1 MKKKRLLS
9 ALLCAIM
16 LASALLTGCSESST
30 NADETTTTAT
40 PDAGSEIVAEGGE
53 ASAEA
58 SGDSGLIAI
67 EADYDWTAGVQQKDY
82 EGYEYTILNGCTASW
97 YSYNSI
103 SPEETT
109 GEPVNDA
116 FIERENRTE
125 EFLNI
130 SITELHDGDSM
141 NILKNAVKS
150 GSNDFDYGNVTL
162 MNCYAVAMGGNVFDL
177 NSIAADAGVD
187 LSNVWWDQNA
197 RDSLTIN
204 NQLYFMTSDAD
215 TTRFDSIRSLYF
227 NKEMIE
233 QNGLQN
239 PYELVDANQWTVDKF
254 TEMCT
259 SVIVDKDGDG
269 VFTDADQYGWISY
282 TEIMSDLL
290 MCGMGAKFVTKDAET
305 GMLIDG
311 TTGENFVDMYNKVI
325 NILHTQK
332 NAVFD
337 VRASAH
343 ANHLRGLGDRAQE
356 TIFTENGALFYSE
369 CMAWTR
375 VLRDMEADF
384 GVLPPPKY
392 NEDQERYY
400 SIILNPF
407 MQMIPVTSEDPLRT
421 LHVLD
426 VFSAASHDTVVDAYV
441 NVTLTGKVARD
452 QDTVRMLH
460 LVFDELYY
468 NIHFSSVSIRGTVN
482 GAISSGSDA
491 IASTL
496 KKMDK
501 ATTKQLAKTNEFFFP
516 EG

>member
-1 MKKKRLLS
+1 MKSKKLLS
-9 ALLCAIM
+9 VLLCAIM
-16 LASALLTGCSESST
+16 LASAVLTGCSESST
-30 NADETTTTAT
+30 NADETTASAAPEAETA
-40 PDAGSEIVAEGGE
+40 AEGAE

-58 SGDSGLIAI
+58 SGESGLIAI
-67 EADYDWTAGVQQKDY
+67 EKDYDWTAGVQKKDY
-82 EGYEYTILNGCTASW
+82 NGYEYTILNGCTASW
-97 YSYNSI
+97 YAYTSI

-130 SITELHDGDSM
+130 SIVENNDGDSL
-141 NILKNAVKS
+141 NILKNAVKA

-162 MNCYAVAMGGNVFDL
+162 MNCYAVAMEGNVFDL
-177 NSIAADAGVD
+177 NTIAADAGVD
-187 LSNVWWDQNA
+187 FANVWWDQNA
-197 RDSLTIN
+197 RDNLTIN
-204 NQLYFMTSDAD
+204 GQLYFMTSDAD

-227 NKEMIE
+227 NKEMIT
-233 QNGLQN
+233 QNGLEN
-239 PYELVDANQWTVDKF
+239 PYELVDSNKWTVDKF

-269 VFTDADQYGWISY
+269 QMTDKDQYGWISY

-290 MCGMGAKFVTKDAET
+290 MCGMGTQFITKDPDT
-305 GMLIDG
+305 GMLSDG
-311 TTGENFVDMYNKVI
+311 TVGENFVDMYNKVI
-325 NILHTQK
+325 NLLFTQQ

-337 VRASAH
+337 VRASSRS
-343 ANHLRGLGDRAQE
+343 NQLRGLGDRAQE

-392 NEDQERYY
+392 NEDQDRYY

-468 NIHFSSVSIRGTVN
+468 NIHFSSVSIRSTVN
-482 GAISSGSDA
+482 SAISAGNDA

-496 KKMDK
+496 QKVAK
-501 ATTKQLAKTNEFFFP
+501 ATSKQLEKTNDFFFP

>member
-1 MKKKRLLS
+1 MKSKRLLS
-9 ALLCAIM
+9 MLLCAVL
-16 LASALLTGCSESST
+16 LASTVLTGCSESET
-30 NADETTTTAT
+30 NADETTPSAAPEAETV
-40 PDAGSEIVAEGGE
+40 PEGGDAAAEGTE
-53 ASAEA
+53 NSDA
-58 SGDSGLIAI
+58 LIAI
-67 EADYDWTAGVQQKDY
+67 EDDYDWTAGVTQKDY
-82 EGYEYTILNGCTASW
+82 EGYEYTILNGCTATW
-97 YSYNSI
+97 YSYTII

-130 SITELHDGDSM
+130 KIVENNDGDSL
-141 NILKNAVKS
+141 NVLKNAVKA
-150 GSNDFDYGNVTL
+150 GTNDFDYGLVTL
-162 MNCYAVAMGGNVFDL
+162 MNSFAVAMEDNIFDL

-187 LSNVWWDQNA
+187 FTNIWWDQNA

-204 NQLYFMTSDAD
+204 DKLYFMTSDAD

-227 NKEMIE
+227 NKEMLQ
-233 QNGLQN
+233 QNGLEN
-239 PYELVDANQWTVDKF
+239 PYDLVDNNQWTVDKF

-269 VFTDADQYGWISY
+269 VMTDMDQYGWISY

-290 MCGMGAKFVTKDAET
+290 MCGMGAKYVTKDADT

-325 NILHTQK
+325 NLLFTQA

-337 VRASAH
+337 VRASSR
-343 ANHLRGLGDRAQE
+343 ANQLRGLGDRAQE

-407 MQMIPVTSEDPLRT
+407 MQMIPVTSEDPART
-421 LHVLD
+421 LHIMD
-426 VFSAASHDTVVDAYV
+426 VFAAASHDTVVEAYV

-452 QDTVRMLH
+452 EDTVRMLH

-468 NIHFSSVSIRGTVN
+468 NIHFSSISIRSTVN

-496 KKMDK
+496 QKGAK
-501 ATTKQLAKTNEFFFP
+501 AFTKQLEKTNEFFFG

>member
-1 MKKKRLLS
+1 
-9 ALLCAIM
+9 
-16 LASALLTGCSESST
+16 
-30 NADETTTTAT
+30 
-40 PDAGSEIVAEGGE
+40 
-53 ASAEA
+53 
-58 SGDSGLIAI
+58 
-67 EADYDWTAGVQQKDY
+67 
-82 EGYEYTILNGCTASW
+82 
-97 YSYNSI
+97 
-103 SPEETT
+103 
-109 GEPVNDA
+109 
-116 FIERENRTE
+116 
-125 EFLNI
+125 
-130 SITELHDGDSM
+130 
-141 NILKNAVKS
+141 
-150 GSNDFDYGNVTL
+150 
-162 MNCYAVAMGGNVFDL
+162 
-177 NSIAADAGVD
+177 
-187 LSNVWWDQNA
+187 
-197 RDSLTIN
+197 
-204 NQLYFMTSDAD
+204 MTD
-215 TTRFDSIRSLYF
+215 
-227 NKEMIE
+227 M
-233 QNGLQN
+233 
-239 PYELVDANQWTVDKF
+239 
-254 TEMCT
+254 
-259 SVIVDKDGDG
+259 
-269 VFTDADQYGWISY
+269 DQYGWISY

-290 MCGMGAKFVTKDAET
+290 MCGMGTQFVTKDPDT
-305 GMLIDG
+305 GMLSDG
-311 TTGENFVDMYNKVI
+311 TVGENFVDMYNKVI

-343 ANHLRGLGDRAQE
+343 ASHLRGLGDRAQE

-392 NEDQERYY
+392 NADQERYY

-468 NIHFSSVSIRGTVN
+468 NLHFSSISIRSTVN

-496 KKMDK
+496 KKMEK